1 MNKHELKTF
10 RNIVSGSDNV
20 GVRYSWKG
28 ETTVNTVDLLND
40 VKIAAL
46 EHLIEEEEIII
57 RAVRVNGKWRLW
69 SIKCHHCKTNI
80 KFSVKIEKED

>member
-10 RNIVSGSDNV
+10 RNIVSGSDDV
-20 GVRYSWKG
+20 GIEYSWKG

-46 EHLIEEEEIII
+46 EHLIEEDEIII
-57 RAVRVNGKWRLW
+57 RAVRVDGKWRLW
-69 SIKCHHCKTNI
+69 N
-80 KFSVKIEKED
+80 E